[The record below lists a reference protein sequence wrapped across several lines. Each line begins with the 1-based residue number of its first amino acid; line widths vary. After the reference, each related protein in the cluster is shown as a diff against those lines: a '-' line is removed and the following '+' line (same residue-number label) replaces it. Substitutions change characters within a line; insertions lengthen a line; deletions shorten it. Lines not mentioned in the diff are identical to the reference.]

1 MNSKDVQDD
10 VYEEIDANIDDWM
23 TQSLNSVGII
33 ATDYL
38 PVMAGLLVHV
48 KGEGIIWIPRS
59 RVAGLLSK
67 SGFLDTLARH
77 GQIIFSAIGF
87 IFAPVATAY
96 SQFIRRGLRIPPNI
110 VTSYSKSIIERVL
123 LTRPSLYQKA
133 AHALSGVKDKVVS
146 VIKKETEEKEEE
158 EVTYYALRIIVTLE
172 EIDVNEVAESSLF
185 LKIENAIKSKL
196 EERDSLPET
205 PETLEISETSKTP
218 MEIEVTSTDDYEDE
232 SAGKLEKISK
242 VKDKAIEKLKNA
254 GSIAKEKLQ
263 ETGAVAKEKVVDV
276 GSYFGDKISKI
287 NVKKVIRWLQG
298 YPLFR
303 LRLTERDTKKLHS
316 FLKSL
321 QEDGIEVNSALEL
334 EDELLAEF
342 DIESP

>member
-1 MNSKDVQDD
+1 LNSKDVQDD
-10 VYEEIDANIDDWM
+10 VYDEMDANVDDWI

-33 ATDYL
+33 ANEFL
-38 PVMAGLLVHV
+38 PVMGGLLVHV
-48 KGEGIIWIPRS
+48 KREGIIWIPRS

-67 SGFLDTLARH
+67 SGLLDTLARH

-110 VTSYSKSIIERVL
+110 VTSYSKSIIERIL

-133 AHALSGVKDKVVS
+133 ANTLSGVKDKVVS
-146 VIKKETEEKEEE
+146 VIKRETEEKEEE
-158 EVTYYALRIIVTLE
+158 EITYYALRIIVTLE
-172 EIDVNEVAESSLF
+172 ELDVSEVAESSLF

-196 EERDSLPET
+196 EEGESLPET

-218 MEIEVTSTDDYEDE
+218 VEIEVTSTDDEEDE
-232 SAGKLEKISK
+232 SAGKLKKISK
-242 VKDKAIEKLKNA
+242 VKDKAVDKLKNA

-263 ETGAVAKEKVVDV
+263 ETGTVAKEKVVDG
-276 GSYFGDKISKI
+276 GSFVGDKISKI

-303 LRLTERDTKKLHS
+303 LRLTKDETDKLYR

-321 QEDGIEVNSALEL
+321 EEDGIEVNSALEL

-342 DIESP
+342 DIES